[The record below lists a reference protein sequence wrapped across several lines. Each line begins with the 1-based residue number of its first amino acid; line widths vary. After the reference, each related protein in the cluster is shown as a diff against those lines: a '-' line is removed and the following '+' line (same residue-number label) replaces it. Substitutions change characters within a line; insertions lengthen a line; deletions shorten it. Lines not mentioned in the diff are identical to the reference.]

1 MDWRRWRPQV
11 HVAELDVEAVTNIC
25 TLHLTPK
32 HNLS

>member
-1 MDWRRWRPQV
+1 MDWRSQQV
-11 HVAELDVEAVTNIC
+11 HVANLDVEAVTNIR